1 MENYNHRSPRN
12 ATLYKTRTPSGL
24 YTIVTQ
30 LNLNF
35 LIEFIYGN
43 DIRNVFRTIKISLWT
58 T

>member
-1 MENYNHRSPRN
+1 MENYNHQSPRN
-12 ATLYKTRTPSGL
+12 ATLYKTRTPFGL

>member
-1 MENYNHRSPRN
+1 MENYNHQSPRN